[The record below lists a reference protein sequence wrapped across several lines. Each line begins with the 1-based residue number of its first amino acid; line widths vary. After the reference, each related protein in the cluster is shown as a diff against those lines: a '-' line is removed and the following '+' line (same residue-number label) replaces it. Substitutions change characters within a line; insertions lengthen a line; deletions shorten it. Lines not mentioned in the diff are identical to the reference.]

1 MCTTAIIII
10 IMSYP
15 NKYVRSNCIKSEVQH
30 PDEGFFFFNTWLLE
44 LNKNICITL
53 FRERTVLLAQELM

>member
-1 MCTTAIIII
+1 
-10 IMSYP
+10 MSYP

-30 PDEGFFFFNTWLLE
+30 PDKGFFFNTWLLE